1 MIVVDSSVWI
11 DHLRD
16 RLSPQVA
23 AFRSVEPDSIVAGDL
38 IVLEV
43 LRGLSSEAE
52 AVTLARKFEAYGIS
66 PMLDG
71 RLAAIAAG
79 YYRALRGRGI
89 TVRNSV
95 DLIVATYCIEHGH
108 HLLHQDR
115 DFGGFEMHL
124 GLRVVR

>member
-23 AFRSVEPDSIVAGDL
+23 AFRSIEPDSIVAGDL

-52 AVTLARKFEAYGIS
+52 AVTLARKFEAVANEIGEVLDLRLLVIMREDHRIAVALEALNLGKEVEPFETGIVK
-66 PMLDG
+66 
-71 RLAAIAAG
+71 R
-79 YYRALRGRGI
+79 
-89 TVRNSV
+89 
-95 DLIVATYCIEHGH
+95 
-108 HLLHQDR
+108 HL
-115 DFGGFEMHL
+115 
-124 GLRVVR
+124 